1 MKQSKGLTAFV
12 RDECANYSKHD
23 EGCLFDESCKVMDG
37 RRCDYFEKAVLG
49 PPDYKYKLPGYDY
62 QKLFAQYAE
71 QTEAERQQVEVRRCE
86 CGTPLR
92 HRQRYCDDCTMKRRR
107 KTKRVSQ
114 KAWRMAV

>member
-1 MKQSKGLTAFV
+1 MQQSKGLTIFL
-12 RDECANYSKHD
+12 RNECANYHKHD
-23 EGCLFDESCKVMDG
+23 EACLFGEPCKVMKG
-37 RRCDYFEKAVLG
+37 KRCDYFEKAVLG
-49 PPDYKYKLPGYDY
+49 PPDHRYKLPGYDY
-62 QKLFAQYAE
+62 GKLFAQYTEQTKAE
-71 QTEAERQQVEVRRCE
+71 QPQVNVRRCE